1 MSELWTG
8 AQEAG
13 ECGQGGAGADGGGGA
28 VGAEWRGEFACAD
41 WRRYRSGGWGVGGKA
56 GSWEA
61 TATDGSMRARE
72 RVPILPDG
80 DVPSGARRLKRMP
93 RITGGAIDVAIESSQ
108 KVPFNPPPKDS
119 SVPRPA
125 GAMRPHNLGGELAVE
140 SAKEAGQPLDNAT
153 PTDVSGGRAID
164 KTALK

>member
-1 MSELWTG
+1 MLIHIRIADELL
-8 AQEAG
+8 ARVDEAA
-13 ECGQGGAGADGGGGA
+13 EIDGRSRSA
-28 VGAEWRGEFACAD
+28 MVTVVLAEFFGM
-41 WRRYRSGGWGVGGKA
+41 K
-56 GSWEA
+56 
-61 TATDGSMRARE
+61 
-72 RVPILPDG
+72 
-80 DVPSGARRLKRMP
+80 RLP

-108 KVPFNPPPKDS
+108 KVPFNSPPKDS